1 MTIGQ
6 RFQSNVPNRPWII
19 VGSLL
24 TLAILG
30 VGMTRILPLLQAQ
43 RQEPVVEV
51 TPLPQRVTVAALG
64 RLEPQ
69 NEVIRVSGP
78 TGERIGQLRVAKG
91 DLVQAG
97 QVIAVLESY
106 NERLAERNLSASQ
119 LAEAERR
126 LQAETQFRQAQVQEA
141 KTRIQQVAQPKAF
154 EVEAQQARV
163 RELEANLAL
172 AQADRDRAAN
182 LHREG
187 AIAQQELDRQET
199 EVRRIEE
206 QLRNARSTLV
216 QLREARQMDTQ
227 NAQAQLQ
234 VAQANLPLAQVQTA
248 VESARQNLR
257 LAEARLDR
265 TLIRA
270 PEAGRVLR
278 VLTKAGEAIGNT
290 GIVDLGDTRQMHVVA
305 EVYET
310 DVSLVKVGQRATIT
324 SRNGAFPGSLTG
336 EVIEVGW
343 QVFKNDVLDD
353 DPAANADARVVEVK
367 VRLDNSQPV
376 EALTNLQV
384 DVKIDVS

>member
-6 RFQSNVPNRPWII
+6 RFQPNVPNRNWII
-19 VGSLL
+19 AGGLL
-24 TLAILG
+24 TLVILG
-30 VGMTRILPLLQAQ
+30 VGATRILPLLQAQ
-43 RQEPVVEV
+43 RQVPEVVA

-78 TGERIGQLRVAKG
+78 TGDRIGQLRVAKG

-97 QVIAVLESY
+97 QVLAVLESY

-126 LQAETQFRQAQVQEA
+126 LQAETQVRQAQVQEA
-141 KTRIQQVAQPKAF
+141 QTRIQQVAQPRAF

-172 AQADRDRAAN
+172 AQADRERAAN
-182 LHREG
+182 LYQEG
-187 AIAQQELDRQET
+187 AIAQQALDRQET

-216 QLREARQMDTQ
+216 QLREARQMDTR

-234 VAQANLPLAQVQTA
+234 VAQANIPLAQVQTA
-248 VESARQNLR
+248 VDSARQNLK

-270 PEAGRVLR
+270 PQAGRVLR
-278 VLTKAGEAIGNT
+278 ILTKAGEAIGNT
-290 GIVDLGDTRQMHVVA
+290 GILDLGDTRQMNVVA

-310 DVSLVKVGQRATIT
+310 DVGLVKVGQRATIT

-367 VRLDNSQPV
+367 VRLDDSKPV

>member
-1 MTIGQ
+1 MTMGQ
-6 RFQSNVPNRPWII
+6 QFQSNLPSRNWII
-19 VGSLL
+19 VGGLL
-24 TLAILG
+24 TLVLLG
-30 VGMTRILPLLQAQ
+30 VGLTRVLPMSQGRRSGPEA
-43 RQEPVVEV
+43 VA
-51 TPLPQRVTVAALG
+51 TPLPQRVAVAALG
-64 RLEPQ
+64 RLEPN

-78 TGERIGQLRVAKG
+78 MGERIGQLRVAKG
-91 DLVQAG
+91 DWVKAG

-141 KTRIQQVAQPKAF
+141 RTRIQQVAQPRAF

-163 RELEANLAL
+163 WELEANLAL
-172 AQADRDRAAN
+172 AHADRDRAAT
-182 LHREG
+182 LYREG

-216 QLREARQMDTQ
+216 QLRETRQMDTQ

-234 VAQANLPLAQVQTA
+234 VAQANIPLAQVQTA
-248 VESARQNLR
+248 VDSARQNLR

-270 PEAGRVLR
+270 PQDGRVLR
-278 VLTKAGEAIGNT
+278 ILTKAGEAIGNN
-290 GIVDLGDTRQMHVVA
+290 GIVDLGDTRQMNVVA

-310 DVSLVKVGQRATIT
+310 DVNLVKVGQRATIT
-324 SRNGAFPGSLTG
+324 SRNGAFPSSLTG

-367 VRLDNSQPV
+367 IRLDDSKPV

>member
-6 RFQSNVPNRPWII
+6 RFQPNRPSRNWII
-19 VGSLL
+19 AGGLL

-43 RQEPVVEV
+43 RSEPEIVV

-64 RLEPQ
+64 RIEPQ

-97 QVIAVLESY
+97 QVIAVLEGY

-141 KTRIQQVAQPKAF
+141 RTRIQQVAQPKAF

-182 LHREG
+182 LYQEG

-199 EVRRIEE
+199 DVRRIEE

-216 QLREARQMDTQ
+216 QLREARQVDTQ

-234 VAQANLPLAQVQTA
+234 VAQANIPLAQVQTA
-248 VESARQNLR
+248 VDSARQNLK
-257 LAEARLDR
+257 LAEARLER

-270 PEAGRVLR
+270 PQDGRVLQII
-278 VLTKAGEAIGNT
+278 TKAGEAIGND
-290 GIVDLGDTRQMHVVA
+290 GIVDLGDTRQMNVVA

-324 SRNGAFPGSLTG
+324 SRNGAFPGSLSG
-336 EVIEVGW
+336 KVIEVGW

-367 VRLDNSQPV
+367 IRLDDSKPV

>member
-6 RFQSNVPNRPWII
+6 RFQPNVPNRNWMIA
-19 VGSLL
+19 GGLL
-24 TLAILG
+24 TLVILG
-30 VGMTRILPLLQAQ
+30 VGATRILPLLQAQ
-43 RQEPVVEV
+43 REVPEVVA

-64 RLEPQ
+64 RLEPH

-97 QVIAVLESY
+97 QVLAVLESY

-126 LQAETQFRQAQVQEA
+126 LQAETQVRQAQVQEA
-141 KTRIQQVAQPKAF
+141 QTRIQQVAQPRAF

-172 AQADRDRAAN
+172 AQADRERAAN
-182 LHREG
+182 LYQEG
-187 AIAQQELDRQET
+187 AIAQQALDRQET

-206 QLRNARSTLV
+206 QLRNARSTLT
-216 QLREARQMDTQ
+216 QLREARQMDTR

-234 VAQANLPLAQVQTA
+234 VAQANIPLAQVQTA
-248 VESARQNLR
+248 VDSARQNLK

-270 PEAGRVLR
+270 PQAGRVLR
-278 VLTKAGEAIGNT
+278 ILTRAGEAIGNS
-290 GIVDLGDTRQMHVVA
+290 GILDLGDTRQMNVVA

-343 QVFKNDVLDD
+343 QVFKNDILDD

-367 VRLDNSQPV
+367 VRLDDSKPV